1 MNAAENLF
9 TGFEDLGDDFA
20 TVEINNEAPKTLE
33 DVSMGARPN
42 SRKEVK
48 LYRDKCTKCAGTGL
62 YRGPSSYGRACFA
75 CGGVGYKEYKTS
87 PEQRAKSRA
96 KAAEKRIEKICS
108 AAQERDLKIKAF
120 EAAHPDI
127 IEWWTGNSFSFAQ
140 SLQESLY
147 KYGSLTENQIAAAKR
162 AIENL
167 AKYREKVAAQEA
179 AAPTL
184 DISGIEKAFEKAKES
199 GIKRPKIRLA
209 GEGEEPLIVVVK
221 EASAHSRNA
230 GSLYVLGDI
239 YLGRITNGKFIK
251 SRDCT
256 DAEHND
262 VLKMFEKPM
271 ESAVAYG
278 RKTGQCSCCG
288 RELTNHASIEMG
300 IGPICAGKF
309 FG

>member
-20 TVEINNEAPKTLE
+20 TVAINNEAPKTLE
-33 DVSMGARPN
+33 DASMGARPN

-127 IEWWTGNSFSFAQ
+127 VEWWTGNSFSFAQ

-209 GEGEEPLIVVVK
+209 GEGEEPLIVIVK
-221 EASAHSRNA
+221 EASAHS
-230 GSLYVLGDI
+230 
-239 YLGRITNGKFIK
+239 RITNGKFIK

-256 DAEHND
+256 DTEHDD

>member
-20 TVEINNEAPKTLE
+20 TVEVNNEAPKTLE
-33 DVSMGARPN
+33 EASMGARPN
-42 SRKEVK
+42 SWKEPK
-48 LYRDKCTKCAGTGL
+48 LYREKCPKCAGTGL

-75 CGGVGYKEYKTS
+75 CGGVGYKEYKSS

-96 KAAEKRIEKICS
+96 KAAEKRIEKIQK
-108 AAQERDLKIKAF
+108 AEQYRGLKIQAF

-127 IEWWTGNSFSFAQ
+127 IDWWTDNSFSFAQ
-140 SLQESLY
+140 SLKDSLY
-147 KYGSLTENQIAAAKR
+147 RYGSLTENQIAAAKR

-167 AKYREKVAAQEA
+167 AKHREKVAAQEA

-184 DISGIEKAFEKAKES
+184 DISGIEKAFEKAKDS
-199 GIKRPKIRLA
+199 GIKRPKMRLA

-221 EASAHSRNA
+221 EASANSRNA

-239 YLGRITNGKFIK
+239 YLGRITGGKFIK

-256 DAEHND
+256 DTEYGD
-262 VLKMFEKPM
+262 ILKMFEKPM

>member
-48 LYRDKCTKCAGTGL
+48 LYRDKCNKCAGTGL
-62 YRGPSSYGRACFA
+62 YRDPSSYGRACFA
-75 CGGVGYKEYKTS
+75 CGGVGYKEYKSS

-96 KAAEKRIEKICS
+96 KAAEKRIE
-108 AAQERDLKIKAF
+108 KIKAF

-179 AAPTL
+179 DAPTL

-221 EASAHSRNA
+221 EASASSRNA

-256 DAEHND
+256 DTEHDD

>member
-20 TVEINNEAPKTLE
+20 TVEVNNEAPKTLE
-33 DVSMGARPN
+33 EASMGARPN
-42 SRKEVK
+42 SWKEPK
-48 LYRDKCTKCAGTGL
+48 LYREKCPKCAGTGL

-75 CGGVGYKEYKTS
+75 CGGVGYKEYKSS

-96 KAAEKRIEKICS
+96 KAAEKRIEKIQK
-108 AAQERDLKIKAF
+108 AEQYRGLKIQAF

-127 IEWWTGNSFSFAQ
+127 IEWWTDNSFSFAQ
-140 SLQESLY
+140 SLKDSLY
-147 KYGSLTENQIAAAKR
+147 RYGSLTENQIAAAKR

-167 AKYREKVAAQEA
+167 AKHREKVAAQEA

-184 DISGIEKAFEKAKES
+184 DISGIEKAFEKAKDS
-199 GIKRPKIRLA
+199 GIKRPKMRLA

-221 EASAHSRNA
+221 EASANSRNA

-239 YLGRITNGKFIK
+239 YLGRITGGKFIK

-256 DAEHND
+256 DTEYGD
-262 VLKMFEKPM
+262 ILKMFEKPM